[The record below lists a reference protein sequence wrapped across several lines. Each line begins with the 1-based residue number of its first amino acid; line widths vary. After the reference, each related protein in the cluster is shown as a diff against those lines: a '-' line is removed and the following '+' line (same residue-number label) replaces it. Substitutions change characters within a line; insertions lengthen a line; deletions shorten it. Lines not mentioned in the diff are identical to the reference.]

1 MTRRILAY
9 SRAGADHPPEPLAAE
24 EWRRWAAR
32 VFAEAV
38 AEQGT
43 PILDGVPKS
52 RAKAEAAGSLELWE
66 LCRRGFLRARG
77 RVKRCA
83 LVLAHTAMQR
93 ALSGD
98 DDLWG
103 LLAEQYRGIYLRT
116 PGDDPADDDEA
127 LGKVSAYLA
136 ASEECAARSLRREA
150 EDDL

>member
-1 MTRRILAY
+1 MMRRILSY
-9 SRAGADHPPEPLAAE
+9 SRDGIDHPPEPLTAE

-52 RAKAEAAGSLELWE
+52 RAKAEASGSLELWE

-93 ALSGD
+93 ALAGEEE
-98 DDLWG
+98 LWG

-116 PGDDPADDDEA
+116 PGDDPTDDDETLA
-127 LGKVSAYLA
+127 EVAAYLA
-136 ASEECAARSLRREA
+136 SSEECAARSLRREA